1 MEIITATLTGA
12 CPRERGEELGTRFG
26 AEIREAVEG
35 YLGFFAVR
43 GLAEAR
49 VREIAESCFAAL
61 RAWAPNLDD
70 EIEATALAAEVPLW
84 QLAALNA
91 RTEVLAVV
99 APDAEGECSTAV
111 FAPAGW
117 APPESIQTWDWHEHL
132 CRVGL
137 VVSYAPDAPR
147 REAVASGAA
156 AAGGAAPAAAA
167 PAAAP
172 LTARASAGVGRVA
185 MFTEL
190 GVLGKIGVN
199 DAGLAVHFNILHHAS
214 DRGVGGVPVHAIARR
229 VLDEATTVDGAEAII
244 RSARASASTVITVL
258 ARGEAE
264 HRAAC
269 FEISSERVAA
279 VRPDAEG
286 WLVHTNNFL
295 APEQLPGEATR
306 DASTTYTR
314 LEHVRA
320 QRARMAGLS
329 IEQRAREMAG
339 AAGALAPVC
348 FRPDPLEPLHEQWS
362 TLLTVGF
369 DLVAGE
375 LEYYPGS
382 PVALAE
388 HGARRFG

>member
-1 MEIITATLTGA
+1 MEIITATLTGV

-26 AEIREAVEG
+26 VEIREAVDG

-61 RAWAPNLDD
+61 RAWAPNLAD
-70 EIEATALAAEVPLW
+70 ELEATALAADVPLW
-84 QLAALNA
+84 RLAALNA

-137 VVSYAPDAPR
+137 VVSYAPDAPW
-147 REAVASGAA
+147 REA

-229 VLDEATTVDGAEAII
+229 VLDEATTVDEAEAII

-329 IEQRAREMAG
+329 IEQRAREMVG

-348 FRPDPLEPLHEQWS
+348 FRPDPSEPLHEQWS

>member
-12 CPRERGEELGTRFG
+12 CPRERGEDLGTRFG
-26 AEIREAVEG
+26 AEIREAVDG

-61 RAWAPNLDD
+61 RAWAPNLAD
-70 EIEATALAAEVPLW
+70 ELEATALAAEVPLW
-84 QLAALNA
+84 RLAALNA

-99 APDAEGECSTAV
+99 EPDAEGECSTAV

-156 AAGGAAPAAAA
+156 PASAAS
-167 PAAAP
+167 AAAP

-229 VLDEATTVDGAEAII
+229 VLDEATTVDEAEAII

-314 LEHVRA
+314 LAHVSA
-320 QRARMAGLS
+320 QRPRMAGLS

-339 AAGALAPVC
+339 EAGALAPIC
-348 FRPDPLEPLHEQWS
+348 FRPDPSEPLHEQWS

>member
-1 MEIITATLTGA
+1 MEIITATLTGV

-26 AEIREAVEG
+26 AEIREAVDG

-61 RAWAPNLDD
+61 RAWAPNLAD
-70 EIEATALAAEVPLW
+70 ELEATALAADVPLW
-84 QLAALNA
+84 RLAALNA

-147 REAVASGAA
+147 REAVARGAA

-229 VLDEATTVDGAEAII
+229 VLDEATTVDEAEAII

-348 FRPDPLEPLHEQWS
+348 FRPDPSEPLHEQWS

>member
-1 MEIITATLTGA
+1 MDIITATLAGSD
-12 CPRERGEELGTRFG
+12 PRERGSELGTRFG
-26 AEIREAVEG
+26 VEIREAVSG
-35 YLGFFAVR
+35 YLDFFEVR
-43 GLAEAR
+43 RLTEDR

-61 RAWAPNLDD
+61 QRWAPNLA
-70 EIEATALAAEVPLW
+70 EELAATALAAEVPLW

-99 APDAEGECSTAV
+99 EPDTEGECSTAV
-111 FAPAGW
+111 FAPRGVAM
-117 APPESIQTWDWHEHL
+117 PESIQTWDWHEHL

-137 VVSYAPDAPR
+137 VVSYAPDAP
-147 REAVASGAA
+147 ASSH
-156 AAGGAAPAAAA
+156 AAPSTS
-167 PAAAP
+167 PK
-172 LTARASAGVGRVA
+172 VGRVA

-229 VLDEATTVDGAEAII
+229 VLDEATTVDEAEAII
-244 RSARASASTVITVL
+244 ASAPASASTVITVL
-258 ARGEAE
+258 ARDDAE

-279 VRPDAEG
+279 VRPDAQG

-295 APEQLPGEATR
+295 APSQLPGEATR
-306 DASTTYTR
+306 DASTTYAR
-314 LEHVRA
+314 LEHVSD
-320 QRARMAGLS
+320 QRARMSGRS
-329 IEQRAREMAG
+329 IEQRARAMAG
-339 AAGALAPVC
+339 DAGALAPIC
-348 FRPDPLEPLHEQWS
+348 FRPDPSEPLHEQWS

-369 DLVAGE
+369 DLASGE
-375 LEYYPGS
+375 LEFYPGS

>member
-1 MEIITATLTGA
+1 
-12 CPRERGEELGTRFG
+12 
-26 AEIREAVEG
+26 
-35 YLGFFAVR
+35 
-43 GLAEAR
+43 
-49 VREIAESCFAAL
+49 
-61 RAWAPNLDD
+61 
-70 EIEATALAAEVPLW
+70 
-84 QLAALNA
+84 
-91 RTEVLAVV
+91 
-99 APDAEGECSTAV
+99 
-111 FAPAGW
+111 
-117 APPESIQTWDWHEHL
+117 
-132 CRVGL
+132 
-137 VVSYAPDAPR
+137 
-147 REAVASGAA
+147 
-156 AAGGAAPAAAA
+156 
-167 PAAAP
+167 
-172 LTARASAGVGRVA
+172 AGVGRVA

-229 VLDEATTVDGAEAII
+229 VLDEATTVDEAEAII

-314 LEHVRA
+314 LEHVSA
-320 QRARMAGLS
+320 QRPRMAGLS

-339 AAGALAPVC
+339 EAGALAPIC
-348 FRPDPLEPLHEQWS
+348 FRPDPSEPLHEQWS

>member
-26 AEIREAVEG
+26 AEIREAVDG

-61 RAWAPNLDD
+61 RAWAPNLAD
-70 EIEATALAAEVPLW
+70 ELEATALAAEVPLW
-84 QLAALNA
+84 RLAALNA

-99 APDAEGECSTAV
+99 EPDAEGECSTAV

-156 AAGGAAPAAAA
+156 PASAAS
-167 PAAAP
+167 AAAP

-229 VLDEATTVDGAEAII
+229 VLDEATTVDEAEAII

-314 LEHVRA
+314 LAHVSA
-320 QRARMAGLS
+320 QRPRMAGLS

-339 AAGALAPVC
+339 EAGALAPIC
-348 FRPDPLEPLHEQWS
+348 FRPDPSEPLHEQWS